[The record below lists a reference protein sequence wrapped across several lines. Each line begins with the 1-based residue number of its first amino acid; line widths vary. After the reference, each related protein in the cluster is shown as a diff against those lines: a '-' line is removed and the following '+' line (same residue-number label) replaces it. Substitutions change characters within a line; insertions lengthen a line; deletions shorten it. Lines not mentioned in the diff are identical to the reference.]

1 MLTVIE
7 KPTTRAR
14 QSEPTGGAHATR
26 ATRPR
31 SSAVLCTGC
40 RQKEARYGFG
50 RYGEPDRPSTL
61 CYPCFRLELEKRQP
75 LPPYPTRDAIWS
87 RRRRRAQIA
96 ARKALGLA
104 REPTLFLL
112 R

>member
-1 MLTVIE
+1 MLAVIE
-7 KPTTRAR
+7 KPTSQAS
-14 QSEPTGGAHATR
+14 QSEPPGGINAPR
-26 ATRPR
+26 APRPR

-61 CYPCFRLELEKRQP
+61 CYPCFRIELEKRQAV
-75 LPPYPTRDAIWS
+75 PPHLTRDAIRS
-87 RRRRRAQIA
+87 LRRRRAQIA

-104 REPTLFLL
+104 REPTVFLI

>member
-1 MLTVIE
+1 MLSVIE
-7 KPTTRAR
+7 KPNSRAR
-14 QSEPTGGAHATR
+14 QSEPPGSVNAIR

-31 SSAVLCTGC
+31 SSNVLCAGC

-61 CYPCFRLELEKRQP
+61 CYPCFRIELEKRQAV
-75 LPPYPTRDAIWS
+75 PPHTTRDAIWS
-87 RRRRRAQIA
+87 LRRRRAQIA

-104 REPTLFLL
+104 REPTLF
-112 R
+112 RMR